1 MNNIKLIFT
10 AIAATLLAGHACSQ
24 YYYTDIVVLKETNR
38 QYQAIKAA
46 RLSTISAK
54 SFESDGQPTENFLL
68 QQNIS
73 GSQITTSSNSV
84 ATGASVSVNYYTNN
98 RLTKTADNDSNINS
112 TVTYVYDAAGNIQNI
127 TTAINDTLMGSNST
141 EVHLWYYNGN
151 DPTRML
157 RIKDKTD
164 TTVIDFVKDE
174 QGNIA
179 EEHLSKKGR
188 RIENYFY
195 YYNTNHQLTDIV
207 RFNQR
212 ARKMLP
218 DFLFEYDDK
227 GLVTQLTQVQQNTGS
242 YIIWNYTYNANGLKQ
257 NEAPYDK
264 QKRLIGRVEYS
275 FK

>member
-1 MNNIKLIFT
+1 MNNIKLLFT
-10 AIAATLLAGHACSQ
+10 AIAATILAGHACGQ

-38 QYQAIKAA
+38 QYQAIKTA
-46 RLSTISAK
+46 RINTITAK
-54 SFESDGQPTENFLL
+54 SFESDGQPTQDFFL
-68 QQNIS
+68 QQTIGNN
-73 GSQITTSSNSV
+73 QITTSSSSV
-84 ATGASVSVNYYTNN
+84 ATGASVSVNYYANN
-98 RLTKTADNDSNINS
+98 RLSKTVDNDSNINS
-112 TVTYVYDAAGNIQNI
+112 TVTYVYDAAGNIQSI

-151 DPTRML
+151 DPVRML

-195 YYNTNHQLTDIV
+195 YYNAARQLTDIV

-242 YIIWNYTYNANGLKQ
+242 YIVWHYTYNANGLKQ
-257 NEAPYDK
+257 KEAAYDK
-264 QKRLIGRVEYS
+264 QKRPIGSVEYS
-275 FK
+275 FR

>member
-1 MNNIKLIFT
+1 MNNMKLLFT
-10 AIAATLLAGHACSQ
+10 AIAATVLAGHACGQ
-24 YYYTDIVVLKETNR
+24 HYYTDIVVLKETNR
-38 QYQAIKAA
+38 QYQAIKTA
-46 RLSTISAK
+46 RITTVTAK

-68 QQNIS
+68 QQTVS
-73 GSQITTSSNSV
+73 GNQVTTSSSSV
-84 ATGASVSVNYYTNN
+84 ATGASVSVNYYTSN
-98 RLTKTADNDSNINS
+98 RLTRTVDNDSNINS
-112 TVTYVYDAAGNIQNI
+112 TVTYVYDATGNIQSI
-127 TTAINDTLMGSNST
+127 TTAINDTLMGSNGT
-141 EVHLWYYNGN
+141 EVHLWYYNGS
-151 DPTRML
+151 DPVRML

-164 TTVIDFVKDE
+164 TTVVDFVKDE

-195 YYNTNHQLTDIV
+195 YYNAAHQLTDIV

-242 YIIWNYTYNANGLKQ
+242 YIIWRYTYNPNGLKQ
-257 NEAPYDK
+257 KEAAYDK
-264 QKRLIGRVEYS
+264 LKRPIGSVEYS
-275 FK
+275 FR